1 MIDAVQF
8 CLEPQGEA
16 PPMKPTVRHRMAV
29 SSLIATVIVCA
40 LAASVGRAAP
50 SQDRDEAQEQELMS
64 LSTIIAAAL
73 RGQIVPTEEPFG
85 WANDALKAY
94 DKQTFVPFT
103 LSVEQS
109 KISTPTVAMY
119 IFVAPHSAGPAAAE
133 PAAGATDAEAASAL
147 PTAVFEDAYHV
158 DLGVPTADGVYEI
171 RRAFSAPGG
180 DYDVYVALSESEVS
194 DGTEAKTMM
203 LKQAVSVPDL
213 WSDELATSSVIL
225 LDRIESLSTP
235 LPPDQHLAN
244 PYVLGGTTRLVPR
257 VNRTYPD
264 SEELSTFFLIYNV
277 GLTSD
282 GLPDVTVEFNFH
294 TRRPDGDEFFNTSGT
309 QTFDAQTLPK
319 DFDFAGGHQLQGGQV
334 VPLGSFPEADY
345 RLEIKIT
352 DNTNGAS
359 LVRHV
364 DFSVSAS

>member
-1 MIDAVQF
+1 
-8 CLEPQGEA
+8 
-16 PPMKPTVRHRMAV
+16 MKPTARHRTAV
-29 SSLIATVIVCA
+29 LSCITAVIVCA
-40 LAASVGRAAP
+40 LTASVGRTAP
-50 SQDRDEAQEQELMS
+50 SQDGDEAQEQELMS
-64 LSTIIAAAL
+64 LGTIIAAAL
-73 RGQIVPTEEPFG
+73 RGQIIPTEGPFG
-85 WANDALKAY
+85 WANDTLKAY
-94 DKQTFVPFT
+94 DQQTFVPFT
-103 LSVEQS
+103 LSVDQS
-109 KISTPTVAMY
+109 KLSTPTVAMY
-119 IFVAPHSAGPAAAE
+119 IFVASQSDGPAA
-133 PAAGATDAEAASAL
+133 AL
-147 PTAVFEDAYHV
+147 PTAVFEDAHHV
-158 DLGVPTADGVYEI
+158 DLGAPTAAGVYEI

-180 DYDVYVALSESEVS
+180 DYDVYVALSESGVS

-203 LKQAVSVPDL
+203 LKQTVSVPDL

-225 LDRIESLSTP
+225 VDRVESLSTP

-257 VNRTYPD
+257 VDRTYPD

-277 GLTSD
+277 GLTGD

-294 TRRPDGDEFFNTSGT
+294 TKRPDGDEFFNTSGT
-309 QTFDAQTLPK
+309 QTFNAQTLPEG
-319 DFDFAGGHQLQGGQV
+319 FDFAGGQQLQGGQV